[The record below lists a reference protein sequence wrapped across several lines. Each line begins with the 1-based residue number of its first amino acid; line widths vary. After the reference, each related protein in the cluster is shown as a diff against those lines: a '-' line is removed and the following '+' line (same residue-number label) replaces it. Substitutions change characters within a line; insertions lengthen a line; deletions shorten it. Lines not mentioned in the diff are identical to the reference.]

1 MRLNHVVAVAAFGAM
16 ALAACGSSATAAGT
30 AKKHPASSLLPT
42 ASSAVAV
49 QSENTSLGK
58 VLTTPSGLTLY
69 GLTTDTSTT
78 STCNGACAQT
88 WPPLLVA
95 KGWTVGSGLNMSQ
108 FHTIVRSDGTRQ
120 LVAGRWPLYT
130 FAGDSKPGDV
140 NGEGTAQFFAVG
152 VDGKLIKSAPSPSAT
167 AMAGY

>member
-1 MRLNHVVAVAAFGAM
+1 MRFNKVVAVAAFGAI
-16 ALAACGSSATAAGT
+16 ALAACGTSAKAADTARHTPSAPIT
-30 AKKHPASSLLPT
+30 SAP
-42 ASSAVAV
+42 SAVAV
-49 QSENTSLGK
+49 QTGNTSLGK
-58 VLTTPSGLTLY
+58 VLVAPSGLTLY
-69 GLTTDTSTT
+69 GLMTDTSTT
-78 STCNGACAQT
+78 STCDGACAQT
-88 WPPLLVA
+88 WPPLLVQ

-108 FHTIVRSDGTRQ
+108 FHTIVRRDGTRQ